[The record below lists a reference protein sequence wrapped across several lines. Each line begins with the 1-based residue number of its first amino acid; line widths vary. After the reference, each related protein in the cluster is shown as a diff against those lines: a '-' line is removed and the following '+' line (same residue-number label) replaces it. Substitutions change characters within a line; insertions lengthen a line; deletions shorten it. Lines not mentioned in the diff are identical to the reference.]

1 MLMAEHEHLGK
12 WQQGCQR
19 EDGCSKKRT
28 KTGRFDGALIGEKTM
43 AARIDDYGFIGDMK
57 GAALV
62 SKRGDIDWVCMPR
75 FDSEA
80 CMAALLGRDEH
91 GRWAIRPT
99 TRVLKSEQRYRG
111 DTLILETDV
120 ECASGRFRIVDFM
133 PVGTEGSN
141 IVRLVEGVAGEA
153 LLEMILDA
161 RFGYG
166 GCLPLVVRGNGAV
179 TMVAGPDALHLRSSV
194 DVTTTAS
201 RISALFPIKRGET
214 VMFVASW
221 AQSGRRIPDAIDP
234 LAALARTE
242 AYWREWSSRCTYEG
256 RWRDA
261 VLRSLITLKALTYAP
276 TGGIVAAPTT
286 SLPEEIGGIRNWDYR
301 YCWLRDATLT
311 LHSLMV
317 GGYAD
322 EAKAFRDWLARTV
335 AGDPSRLQ
343 IMYGVAGERRLA
355 EIEIDWLPG
364 YEESRPVRIGN
375 GAWDQFQLDVY
386 GEAMSCLYTARK
398 MGLGQEAEAWELI
411 RALVENLEK
420 LWQRPDEGIWEVRG
434 GVRHFTHSKVEAW
447 VAVDRMARLI
457 DEFGMGGAEAKQ
469 RLPHLHTLRERIH
482 EDVCD
487 RAWNSG
493 IGAFTQ
499 SYGSDALD
507 ASVLTI
513 PLVGFLPADD
523 PRMVSTVRAIEKK
536 LLRGGFVRRYSTE
549 LGLDGLPG
557 DESPFLACS
566 FWLADNYA
574 LQGRT
579 AEAEE
584 LFERLL
590 SIRNHLGLL
599 AEEYDPIA
607 HRQLGN
613 FPQGFSHLA
622 LIYTAGT
629 IENIGIGR
637 WRHSSAA

>member
-1 MLMAEHEHLGK
+1 M
-12 WQQGCQR
+12 
-19 EDGCSKKRT
+19 S
-28 KTGRFDGALIGEKTM
+28 
-43 AARIDDYGFIGDMK
+43 ARIDDYGLIGDMK

-62 SKRGDIDWVCMPR
+62 SKGGDIDWVCVPR

-99 TRVLKSEQRYRG
+99 TRIRKSDQHYRG
-111 DTLILETDV
+111 DTLILETEV
-120 ECASGRFRIVDFM
+120 ECVGGRFRIVDFM
-133 PVGTEGSN
+133 PVAAEGSS
-141 IVRLVEGVAGEA
+141 IVRLVEGVAGEV

-166 GCLPLVVRGNGAV
+166 GCLPLVVRQDGAV
-179 TMVAGPDALHLRSSV
+179 SMVAGPDALHLRSSI

-201 RISALFPIKRGET
+201 RISALFPVKRGET

-221 AQSGRRIPDAIDP
+221 AQSNRRTPDAIDP
-234 LAALARTE
+234 LTALAQTE
-242 AYWREWSSRCTYEG
+242 AYWREWSGRCTYQG

-261 VLRSLITLKALTYAP
+261 VLRSLITLKALTFAP

-286 SLPEEIGGIRNWDYR
+286 SLPEEIGGVRNWDYR

-343 IMYGVAGERRLA
+343 IMYGVAGERRLT
-355 EIEIDWLPG
+355 EIEVGWLPG

-375 GAWDQFQLDVY
+375 AAWDQFQLDVY
-386 GEAMSCLYTARK
+386 GETLSCLYTARK
-398 MGLGQEAEAWELI
+398 MGLGEVAEEWELL
-411 RALVENLEK
+411 RALIENLEK

-434 GVRHFTHSKVEAW
+434 GGLRHFTHSKVEAW
-447 VAVDRMARLI
+447 VAVDRMVRLI
-457 DEFGMGGAEAKQ
+457 EEFGIGGPEAKQ
-469 RLPHLHTLRERIH
+469 WLPHLHTLRERIH

-487 RAWNSG
+487 RAWNMG

-507 ASVLTI
+507 ASVLMI

-574 LQGRT
+574 LQGRM

-607 HRQLGN
+607 GRQLGN

-622 LIYTAGT
+622 LIYTAGI
-629 IENIGIGR
+629 IENMGISR
-637 WRHSSAA
+637 WPHSSAA